1 MKKFILLGMT
11 ALALV
16 FSQNSN
22 ATDFITTPKL
32 QQELNQAVQHLDSKG
47 FLKSKID
54 VLIERTQGLDRIDGS
69 DFVKNEADSTKTFF
83 AHLHSVPCAIF

>member
-54 VLIERTQGLDRIDGS
+54 VLSFYLFGSRTNCG
-69 DFVKNEADSTKTFF
+69 KP
-83 AHLHSVPCAIF
+83 LHSLFYPPFQV